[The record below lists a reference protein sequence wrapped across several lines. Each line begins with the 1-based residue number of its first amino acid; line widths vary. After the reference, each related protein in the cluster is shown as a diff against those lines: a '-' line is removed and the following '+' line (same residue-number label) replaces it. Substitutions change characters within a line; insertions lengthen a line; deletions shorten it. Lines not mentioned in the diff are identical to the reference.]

1 MRGVIEHQWVGIFNT
16 QEEKDS
22 PVLWSPRTTEV
33 TLGVGRFP
41 GNYSGGR
48 GVGMGVE
55 GRRLEAG
62 VSRRTQ
68 LYRVV
73 ARTCSLDDPLLEV
86 LSMPCPAPVNP
97 SDYKWT

>member
-1 MRGVIEHQWVGIFNT
+1 MNCQSGLIQKSRRGDRAVRGVIEHQWVGIFNT

-62 VSRRTQ
+62 VSRQRAW
-68 LYRVV
+68 R
-73 ARTCSLDDPLLEV
+73 CSGSECTD
-86 LSMPCPAPVNP
+86 S
-97 SDYKWT
+97 